1 VPLLPSGDCAPTL
14 CSCPLNNSISPSRS
28 LKNFLALCLLIPT
41 VARSEEP
48 VTLLYNDRPPYL
60 VSQADGSAT
69 GLSATPAANAFKAAG
84 IPFTWSKM
92 PTNRQLAVVK
102 DLAGMYCAVGWFRKP
117 EREEFARFTKA
128 IYQDKPTVAL
138 VNAQFSIRDGNTLA
152 NVLAMKGVR
161 VLVKDQF
168 SYGAFVDGLLASVR
182 PTVISTTAEN
192 VQMVQMIQANRADLM
207 FVAEEEANYLI
218 AQAGLGLNDIR
229 VLRFAD
235 MPKGEKRH
243 IMCSRHVPEDIIARL
258 NKAIVS
264 E

>member
-1 VPLLPSGDCAPTL
+1 MNHST
-14 CSCPLNNSISPSRS
+14 SPSPSVKS
-28 LKNFLALCLLIPT
+28 LLALCLLIPV

-69 GLSATPAANAFKAAG
+69 GLTATPAANAFKAAG
-84 IPFTWSKM
+84 IPFTWSRL
-92 PTNRQLAVVK
+92 PTNRQLSVVK
-102 DLAGMYCAVGWFRKP
+102 ELPGMHCAIGWFRKP

-138 VNAQFSIRDGNTLA
+138 ANAQFSVREGSTLA
-152 NVLAMKGVR
+152 NVLAAKGVR

-168 SYGAFVDGLLASVR
+168 SYGDYIDGLLASVR
-182 PTVISTTAEN
+182 PNVISTTAEN
-192 VQMVQMIQANRADLM
+192 VQMVRMIQIGRADLM
-207 FVAEEEANYLI
+207 FVAEEEANYFI
-218 AQAGLGLNDIR
+218 SQAGLGLNDIH

-243 IMCSRHVPEDIIARL
+243 IMCSRNVPDDIISRL
-258 NKAIVS
+258 NKAIVF